1 MTQGDF
7 SIMIHNVSG
16 SNFLAFGSFYDEP
29 VSTDPF
35 HLISRLQM
43 VHTKSVDQLYSYPCE
58 IHLELTQGI
67 ASLLVGS
74 SPRLEELKTFPIH
87 HYVKL
92 KPNTYFNLIVHSE
105 EIICNLITPNV
116 HPTAVKLAV
125 PYLYQPF
132 FSPFNVLEIFD
143 SYVSQVTEF
152 HFRSTVHDYYELFY
166 VIDGSLTLNMAGDS
180 RMIEENDLIICGP
193 HQPCPRQISSDTFC
207 NYLAVVF
214 DMGNAERI
222 HF

>member
-1 MTQGDF
+1 
-7 SIMIHNVSG
+7 MIHNVSG

-105 EIICNLITPNV
+105 EIVCNLITPNV

-180 RMIEENDLIICGP
+180 RTIEENDLIICGP
-193 HQPCPRQISSDTFC
+193 HQPYPRQISSDTFC
-207 NYLAVVF
+207 NYLTVVF
-214 DMGNAERI
+214 DMETPRESI
-222 HF
+222 F

>member
-67 ASLLVGS
+67 ASGGL
-74 SPRLEELKTFPIH
+74 
-87 HYVKL
+87 
-92 KPNTYFNLIVHSE
+92 
-105 EIICNLITPNV
+105 
-116 HPTAVKLAV
+116 
-125 PYLYQPF
+125 
-132 FSPFNVLEIFD
+132 FSPTRGAQDLPHSPLCEAQTK
-143 SYVSQVTEF
+143 YVF
-152 HFRSTVHDYYELFY
+152 
-166 VIDGSLTLNMAGDS
+166 
-180 RMIEENDLIICGP
+180 
-193 HQPCPRQISSDTFC
+193 
-207 NYLAVVF
+207 
-214 DMGNAERI
+214 
-222 HF
+222 